1 MTFHATRRDTPV
13 ALQPGEWALGA
24 TAANSAVVFFAC
36 PICANTYEHEATSN
50 TLQVRCPA
58 DRCAFQD
65 EVVVL
70 DGTEEVP
77 GAQHEVKAMDAVGM
91 LDGGPV
97 PPPAPNGNGN
107 RSIPRIKVR

>member
-1 MTFHATRRDTPV
+1 MSFHATRVDAPV

-24 TAANSAVVFFAC
+24 TTGKSAVVFFAC
-36 PICANTYEHEATSN
+36 PICANTYEHETTSN
-50 TLQVRCPA
+50 TLHVSCPA

-70 DGTEEVP
+70 DGVEEEP

-91 LDGGPV
+91 LDGS

-107 RSIPRIKVR
+107 RAIPRVKVR